1 MELESLVQ
9 IFGGAGATFYVM
21 WLWLKSIQ
29 TEKKELQEKLNEEQ
43 EARIT
48 ELKGILPLLTEASKG
63 LQSVIKTN
71 LDGNTEM
78 VIIIKNHI
86 DEKVLEIT
94 EKCKKN

>member
-29 TEKKELQEKLNEEQ
+29 SEKKALQEKLNEEQ

-48 ELKGILPLLTEASKG
+48 ELKSILPLLMEASNG
-63 LQSVIKTN
+63 LQSVIKSK
-71 LDGNTEM
+71 LDDNAET
-78 VIIIKNHI
+78 VIIIKKHI
-86 DEKVLEIT
+86 DEKVLQLT

>member
-63 LQSVIKTN
+63 LQSVIKAN

-78 VIIIKNHI
+78 VTIIKNHI
-86 DEKVLEIT
+86 DEKVLQIT

>member
-1 MELESLVQ
+1 MEFESLVQ

-29 TEKKELQEKLNEEQ
+29 TEKKELLQKLNEEQ
-43 EARIT
+43 EARIS

-63 LQSVIKTN
+63 LQSVIKAN
-71 LDGNTEM
+71 LEGNTE
-78 VIIIKNHI
+78 VVVQIKSHI
-86 DEKVLEIT
+86 DEKVSQIT

>member
-21 WLWLKSIQ
+21 WLWLKSVQ
-29 TEKKELQEKLNEEQ
+29 SEKKDLQDKLTLEQ

-48 ELKGILPLLTEASKG
+48 ELREMLPLLTDASKG
-63 LQSVIKTN
+63 LQSVIKTS
-71 LDGNTEM
+71 LEGNSEVVTK
-78 VIIIKNHI
+78 IKTHI
-86 DEKVLEIT
+86 DDKVLEIT